1 MSAKTGITFFALKG
15 RCPVKAG
22 NDNAQRTQI
31 LRLFHNIVQSPKWKF
46 GKLCGMKRFLLLCL
60 GLTTFVSAKPSL
72 QVDSDRIEA
81 GQTFNLQFIVPIQEL
96 PQNRGAFHL
105 DTRNNFK
112 LLGIDSSDQVM
123 RPDMDDLF
131 NSFFGGGGRSYK
143 ARVYSFKLKA
153 PKKTGMQDVG
163 SLTWTIN
170 GEANVISNK
179 IPVNVQRSYNDD
191 ALAVSLTPSKRTI
204 YEGEQFYVTL
214 GLHTFEHFQGG
225 LQATDM
231 STGND
236 FIVHRND
243 LSNMEFKPVEGTRR
257 EMKATT
263 RFAWLSPTKN
273 GTLEIPPFR
282 FKYTKLGEPKV
293 VEEKKQMGSM
303 SFSSR
308 SVKQE
313 SIETETATAPLA
325 ITVLPLPAEG
335 KPADFSGMVGSYN
348 FSANFDRTNLK
359 VGEALTLSI
368 NITGDGTPGTITD
381 PKLPD
386 FSDFRSVPPEN
397 SINKN
402 IKGAKVVPSKNI
414 KVFLYPKKKGS
425 FEIPAITYS
434 WFNPAKKKYETA
446 TAGPWTIEVE
456 KGDAPAEPVYQ
467 QPVSTGASAPVVQK
481 QEIEFLGSD
490 IRFIHPITD
499 KSESSAPHRNMLFW
513 ILFVAAIPFYLIVNA
528 AITRKRKR
536 NSDTALVR
544 KGKANKLLK
553 EKFANARAALK
564 SGDGKAFYAALENG
578 LIDYLSNLTNL
589 EFKGMTRPQM
599 KQELEKRGVNRET
612 IDAIDNWLSKCSF
625 VRFAPVTASTEEQ
638 SQMLADVEKLCEALK
653 L

>member
-1 MSAKTGITFFALKG
+1 
-15 RCPVKAG
+15 
-22 NDNAQRTQI
+22 
-31 LRLFHNIVQSPKWKF
+31 
-46 GKLCGMKRFLLLCL
+46 MKRILLLCL
-60 GLTTFVSAKPSL
+60 GLTAFAGARPSL
-72 QVDSDRIEA
+72 QFDKDRIEA
-81 GQTFNLQFIVPIQEL
+81 GQTFNLQFIVPLQEL
-96 PQNRGAFHL
+96 PQNRGALHL
-105 DTRNNFK
+105 ETHDNFK
-112 LLGIDSSDQVM
+112 FLGLDSADQVM
-123 RPDMDDLF
+123 RPDMDDIF
-131 NSFFGGGGRSYK
+131 NSFFGGGGRAYK
-143 ARVYSFKLKA
+143 ARVYSFKVKA
-153 PKKTGMQDVG
+153 PKKTGVLDLG
-163 SLTWTIN
+163 KLTWNIG
-170 GEANVISNK
+170 GEPNVVSSKIS
-179 IPVNVQRSYNDD
+179 VEVQRSYNDD
-191 ALAVSLTPSKRTI
+191 ALAVSLTPSKKNI
-204 YEGEQFYVTL
+204 YEGEQFSVTL
-214 GLHTFEHFQGG
+214 SLHTFDHFQGG

-243 LSNMEFKPVEGTRR
+243 LSNMEFKHVEGTRR

-263 RFAWLSPTKN
+263 RFAWLSPTKS
-273 GTLEIPPFR
+273 GSLEIPSFK

-293 VEEKKQMGSM
+293 VEEKKQMGGM

-313 SIETETATAPLA
+313 SIETETSTAPLS
-325 ITVLPLPAEG
+325 ITVLPLPTEG
-335 KPADFSGMVGSYN
+335 KPADFSGMVGNYS

-359 VGEALTLSI
+359 VGEALTLAISI
-368 NITGDGTPGTITD
+368 KGDGTPGTITD

-386 FSDFRSVPPEN
+386 FSEFRSVPPEN
-397 SINKN
+397 SINKKV
-402 IKGAKVVPSKNI
+402 KGNKVITSKDI
-414 KVFLYPKKKGS
+414 KVFLYPKKKGT

-446 TAGPWTIEVE
+446 SAGPWTIEVE
-456 KGDAPAEPVYQ
+456 KSDAPAEPVYQ
-467 QPVSTGASAPVVQK
+467 APVSAGTGTSAPVVQK

-499 KSESSAPHRNMLFW
+499 KSESSAPHRSILFW
-513 ILFVAAIPFYLIVNA
+513 ILFAAAIPFYLIANF
-528 AITRKRKR
+528 AITRNRKR
-536 NSDTALVR
+536 NSNTALVR

-578 LIDYLSNLTNL
+578 LIDYLSNLTNV

-599 KQELEKRGVNRET
+599 KQELTKRGVKEET
-612 IDAIDNWLSKCSF
+612 IEAINSWLEKCSF

>member
-1 MSAKTGITFFALKG
+1 
-15 RCPVKAG
+15 
-22 NDNAQRTQI
+22 
-31 LRLFHNIVQSPKWKF
+31 
-46 GKLCGMKRFLLLCL
+46 MKRFLLLCL
-60 GLTTFVSAKPSL
+60 GLTALVNAKPSL

-81 GQTFNLQFIVPIQEL
+81 GQTFNLQFIVPLQEL
-96 PQNRGAFHL
+96 PQNRGTFRL
-105 DTRNNFK
+105 DTKNNFK

-123 RPDMDDLF
+123 RPDMDDIF
-131 NSFFGGGGRSYK
+131 NSFFGGGGRAYK
-143 ARVYSFKLKA
+143 ARVYSFKIRA
-153 PKKTGMQDVG
+153 PKKTGLQDLG
-163 SLTWTIN
+163 QLIWNIG
-170 GEANVISNK
+170 GEPNIISNK

-191 ALAVSLTPSKRTI
+191 ALAVSLTPSKKSI
-204 YEGEQFYVTL
+204 YEGEQFSVTL
-214 GLHTFEHFQGG
+214 SLHTFEHFQGG

-263 RFAWLSPTKN
+263 RFAWLSPTKS
-273 GTLEIPPFR
+273 GDLQIPPFK

-293 VEEKKQMGSM
+293 VEEKKQMGGM

-313 SIETETATAPLA
+313 SIETETSTAPLN
-325 ITVLPLPAEG
+325 ITVLPLPTEG
-335 KPADFSGMVGSYN
+335 KPENFSGMVGSYSFN
-348 FSANFDRTNLK
+348 ADFDKTNLK

-386 FSDFRSVPPEN
+386 FSEFRSVPPEN
-397 SINKN
+397 SINKKV
-402 IKGAKVVPSKNI
+402 KGVKVITTKEI
-414 KVFLYPKKKGS
+414 KVFLYPKKKGT

-434 WFNPAKKKYETA
+434 WFNPAKRKYETA
-446 TAGPWTIEVE
+446 AAGPWTIEVE
-456 KGDAPAEPVYQ
+456 KGDAPAEPIYQ
-467 QPVSTGASAPVVQK
+467 PSATTGTSAPVVQK

-499 KSESSAPHRNMLFW
+499 KSETTTPHRSVTFWVLF
-513 ILFVAAIPFYLIVNA
+513 LAAIPFYLIANF

-553 EKFANARAALK
+553 EKFANAREALK
-564 SGDGKAFYAALENG
+564 KGDGKGFYAALENG
-578 LIDYLSNLTNL
+578 LIDYLSNLTNI

-599 KQELEKRGVNRET
+599 KQELAKLKVKSET
-612 IDAIDNWLSKCSF
+612 IDAIDSWLEKCAF
-625 VRFAPVTASTEEQ
+625 VRFAPVSTTTEEQ
-638 SQMLADVEKLCEALK
+638 SLMLADVEKLCEALK